1 METWFKSQT
10 WVLYCI
16 LDPKFYLVEKKVE
29 SCFWLSTKSMKQ
41 RNLWQHNVINWHKLF
56 FSAAPR
62 TFVSHLN
69 CSNEKWPKICKDSCC
84 SLLGP
89 WTQGVKHSS
98 LYLSIELS
106 SNRIKIEFLAKSSI
120 LLLPTPFPI
129 IAPLYY

>member
-69 CSNEKWPKICKDSCC
+69 CSNEKWPKICKDSPQFPAWFMAP
-84 SLLGP
+84 G
-89 WTQGVKHSS
+89 GKVFIF
-98 LYLSIELS
+98 LSIEVSLKYF
-106 SNRIKIEFLAKSSI
+106 IKIVFLARSSI
-120 LLLPTPFPI
+120 LLWLTPFPI